1 MIYSPSHNFLF
12 CHVPKT
18 GGTSFRAAF
27 YPYRSHFEQTNLA
40 KLLRRIP
47 GTERSRFLY
56 DFTNRPHT
64 TCAKAIRLLSYRY
77 ENLLSFAL
85 MREPVS
91 WLFSSFRHFKR
102 HNMKMKHIISKPQP
116 CIFSDYIE
124 ELISIGD
131 LKPCQSF
138 MLIDQNATVQVKS
151 IGNYDH
157 LGNYFKLICEVIGFT
172 HPPSLPHKNK
182 NYYIDENYDNHIS
195 NSIIC
200 LIRKHWH
207 NDCLLFDR
215 IIESGSILHSLP
227 FNPLPLVPK
236 IDLIH
241 YDPWE
246 YMVPSG

>member
-1 MIYSPSHNFLF
+1 MIYSPSHNFCFVMFLRQVGHLF
-12 CHVPKT
+12 VPFYHIVHT
-18 GGTSFRAAF
+18 LSRQTSLNFLRNK
-27 YPYRSHFEQTNLA
+27 YRH
-40 KLLRRIP
+40 
-47 GTERSRFLY
+47 SRYLY
-56 DFTNRPHT
+56 DFTIIHIHR
-64 TCAKAIRLLSYRY
+64 KAIRLLSYRY

-200 LIRKHWH
+200 LIRRHWH

-215 IIESGSILHSLP
+215 IIESGSIPHSLP